1 MSTYYCLVAGLP
13 DISLDDGKLSYS
25 VSDFKAELYPDL
37 SAQDRKLIDLFYL
50 KFDNTAILKLLKNKD
65 AVIEDKGNFSAEEL
79 LQLIEAV
86 REGDTPDKKYPS
98 YLVNFVSQY
107 LQLSQDELYRADDLL
122 AALYYSYG
130 MSSNNAFIASWFE
143 FNLNLNNILA
153 ALAARKYKMEVSSV
167 IVGATSICEQLRTS
181 NARDFGLNE
190 TLEYFEALQRIADI
204 EELVERE
211 KKVDMLKWKW
221 LEDESFFHY
230 FTIERIF
237 VFLMQLE
244 MIERWISLD
253 KEKGNELFRKM
264 IQDLK
269 NEVQIPEEFR
279 KSLIPQHF
287 DLTLFISS

>member
-25 VSDFKAELYPDL
+25 VSDFKTELYPDL

-65 AVIEDKGNFSAEEL
+65 AVIGDKGNFSAEEL

-153 ALAARKYKMEVSSV
+153 ALAARKYKLEVSSV

-279 KSLIPQHF
+279 K
-287 DLTLFISS
+287 

>member
-50 KFDNTAILKLLKNKD
+50 KFDNMAILKLLKNKD
-65 AVIEDKGNFSAEEL
+65 TVIEDKGNFSAEEL

-181 NARDFGLNE
+181 NARDFGLIE

-279 KSLIPQHF
+279 K
-287 DLTLFISS
+287 

>member
-86 REGDTPDKKYPS
+86 REGDTSDKKYPS

-237 VFLMQLE
+237 VFLMQLG

-279 KSLIPQHF
+279 K
-287 DLTLFISS
+287 

>member
-65 AVIEDKGNFSAEEL
+65 TVIEDKGNFSAEEL

-153 ALAARKYKMEVSSV
+153 ALAARKYKLEVSSV

-204 EELVERE
+204 EELVECE

-279 KSLIPQHF
+279 K
-287 DLTLFISS
+287 

>member
-1 MSTYYCLVAGLP
+1 MP

-65 AVIEDKGNFSAEEL
+65 TVIEDKGNFSAEEL

-279 KSLIPQHF
+279 K
-287 DLTLFISS
+287 

>member
-13 DISLDDGKLSYS
+13 DISLDDGKLSDS
-25 VSDFKAELYPDL
+25 VSDFKTELYPDL

-107 LQLSQDELYRADDLL
+107 LQLSQDELYHADDLL

-211 KKVDMLKWKW
+211 KKVGMLKWKW

-279 KSLIPQHF
+279 K
-287 DLTLFISS
+287 

>member
-65 AVIEDKGNFSAEEL
+65 TVIENKGNFSAEEL

-279 KSLIPQHF
+279 K
-287 DLTLFISS
+287 

>member
-50 KFDNTAILKLLKNKD
+50 KFDNMAILKLLKNKD
-65 AVIEDKGNFSAEEL
+65 TVIEDKGNFSAEEL

-153 ALAARKYKMEVSSV
+153 ALAARKYKLEVSSV
-167 IVGATSICEQLRTS
+167 IVGATSTCEQLRTS

-279 KSLIPQHF
+279 K
-287 DLTLFISS
+287 

>member
-50 KFDNTAILKLLKNKD
+50 KFDNTAILKLLRNKD

-230 FTIERIF
+230 FTVERIF

-279 KSLIPQHF
+279 K
-287 DLTLFISS
+287 

>member
-50 KFDNTAILKLLKNKD
+50 KFDNTAVLKLLKNKD

-86 REGDTPDKKYPS
+86 REGDVPDKKYPS

-107 LQLSQDELYRADDLL
+107 LALSQDELYRADDLL

-130 MSSNNAFIASWFE
+130 MSCDNAFIASWFE
-143 FNLNLNNILA
+143 FNLNVNNILA
-153 ALAARKYKMEVSSV
+153 ALAARKYKLEVSSV
-167 IVGATSICEQLRTS
+167 IVGETSICEQLRTS

-190 TLEYFEALQRIADI
+190 TLGYFEALQRIVDI

-221 LEDESFFHY
+221 LEDESFFYY
-230 FTIERIF
+230 FTIERVF

-279 KSLIPQHF
+279 K
-287 DLTLFISS
+287 

>member
-1 MSTYYCLVAGLP
+1 MSTYYCLVAGFP

-50 KFDNTAILKLLKNKD
+50 KFDNMAILKLLKNKD
-65 AVIEDKGNFSAEEL
+65 TVIEDKGNFSAEEL

-279 KSLIPQHF
+279 KC
-287 DLTLFISS
+287 

>member
-50 KFDNTAILKLLKNKD
+50 KFYNTAILKLLKNKD

-167 IVGATSICEQLRTS
+167 IVGATSVCEQLRTS

-279 KSLIPQHF
+279 K
-287 DLTLFISS
+287 

>member
-65 AVIEDKGNFSAEEL
+65 TVIEDKGNFSAEEL

-190 TLEYFEALQRIADI
+190 TLKYFEALQRIADI

-279 KSLIPQHF
+279 K
-287 DLTLFISS
+287 

>member
-37 SAQDRKLIDLFYL
+37 SAQDQKLIDLFYL

-153 ALAARKYKMEVSSV
+153 ALAARKYKLEVSSV

-279 KSLIPQHF
+279 K
-287 DLTLFISS
+287 

>member
-65 AVIEDKGNFSAEEL
+65 TVIEDKGNFSAEEL

-107 LQLSQDELYRADDLL
+107 LQLSQDELYRAYDLL

-143 FNLNLNNILA
+143 FNLNLNNIFA
-153 ALAARKYKMEVSSV
+153 ALAARKYKLEVSSV

-190 TLEYFEALQRIADI
+190 TLKYFEALQRIADI

-211 KKVDMLKWKW
+211 KKVNMLKWKW

-279 KSLIPQHF
+279 K
-287 DLTLFISS
+287 

>member
-50 KFDNTAILKLLKNKD
+50 KFDNTAILKLLRNKD

-153 ALAARKYKMEVSSV
+153 ALAARKYKLEVSSV

-279 KSLIPQHF
+279 K
-287 DLTLFISS
+287 

>member
-37 SAQDRKLIDLFYL
+37 SAQDRQLIDLFYL
-50 KFDNTAILKLLKNKD
+50 KFDNMAILKLLKNKD
-65 AVIEDKGNFSAEEL
+65 TVIEDKGNFSAEEL

-86 REGDTPDKKYPS
+86 RAGDTPDKKYPS

-279 KSLIPQHF
+279 K
-287 DLTLFISS
+287 

>member
-25 VSDFKAELYPDL
+25 VSDFKVELYPDL

-279 KSLIPQHF
+279 K
-287 DLTLFISS
+287 

>member
-253 KEKGNELFRKM
+253 KETGEKTFREIVSVMKKGSRDAL
-264 IQDLK
+264 
-269 NEVQIPEEFR
+269 EEFKR
-279 KSLIPQHF
+279 NNNK
-287 DLTLFISS
+287 

>member
-143 FNLNLNNILA
+143 FNLNLNNILT
-153 ALAARKYKMEVSSV
+153 ALAARKYKLEVSSV

-181 NARDFGLNE
+181 TARDFGLNE

-279 KSLIPQHF
+279 K
-287 DLTLFISS
+287 

>member
-50 KFDNTAILKLLKNKD
+50 KFDNTAILKLLKHKD

-279 KSLIPQHF
+279 K
-287 DLTLFISS
+287 

>member
-65 AVIEDKGNFSAEEL
+65 TVIEDKGNFSAEEL

-122 AALYYSYG
+122 AAMYYSYG

-153 ALAARKYKMEVSSV
+153 ALAARKYKLEVSSV

-279 KSLIPQHF
+279 K
-287 DLTLFISS
+287 

>member
-65 AVIEDKGNFSAEEL
+65 TVIEDKGNFSAEEL

-153 ALAARKYKMEVSSV
+153 ALAARKYKLEVSSV

-269 NEVQIPEEFR
+269 NEVQIPEDFR
-279 KSLIPQHF
+279 K
-287 DLTLFISS
+287 

>member
-25 VSDFKAELYPDL
+25 VSDFKTELYPDL

-65 AVIEDKGNFSAEEL
+65 TVIEDKGNFSAEEL

-153 ALAARKYKMEVSSV
+153 ALAARKYKLEVSSV

-279 KSLIPQHF
+279 K
-287 DLTLFISS
+287 

>member
-143 FNLNLNNILA
+143 FNLNLNNIFA

-279 KSLIPQHF
+279 K
-287 DLTLFISS
+287 

>member
-13 DISLDDGKLSYS
+13 DISFDDGKLSYS

-50 KFDNTAILKLLKNKD
+50 KFDNMAILKLLKNKD
-65 AVIEDKGNFSAEEL
+65 TVIEDKGNFSAEEL

-279 KSLIPQHF
+279 K
-287 DLTLFISS
+287 

>member
-1 MSTYYCLVAGLP
+1 MSTYHCLVAGLP

-50 KFDNTAILKLLKNKD
+50 KFDNMAILKLLKNKD
-65 AVIEDKGNFSAEEL
+65 TVIEDKGNFSAEEL

-279 KSLIPQHF
+279 K
-287 DLTLFISS
+287 

>member
-65 AVIEDKGNFSAEEL
+65 TVIEDKGNFSAEEL

-211 KKVDMLKWKW
+211 KKVNMLKWKW

-279 KSLIPQHF
+279 K
-287 DLTLFISS
+287 

>member
-37 SAQDRKLIDLFYL
+37 SAQDRKLIDLFYQ

-153 ALAARKYKMEVSSV
+153 ALAARKYKLEVSSV

-279 KSLIPQHF
+279 K
-287 DLTLFISS
+287 